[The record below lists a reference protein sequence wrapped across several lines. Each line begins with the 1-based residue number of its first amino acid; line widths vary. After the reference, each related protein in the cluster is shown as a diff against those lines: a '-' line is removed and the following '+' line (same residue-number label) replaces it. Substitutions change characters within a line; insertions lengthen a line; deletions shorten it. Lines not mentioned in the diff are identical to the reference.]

1 MPTQP
6 YKIDGKRVPGTT
18 TIISRFK
25 ESGGLIHWA
34 WSLGI
39 EGQDYRKV
47 RDDAADAGTLG
58 HLMIEAHI
66 RGKEF
71 PKESE
76 YDPTI
81 WFKAQSSYTAFQKWA
96 GQTKLTPVETEVA
109 MTCACHRFGGTLDV
123 MLVDGE
129 LALGDWKTGNAV
141 YIDHLCQLAA
151 YGHLWNVN
159 HPDRLITGGYYLLRF
174 SKVEGDFTHHY
185 WRNLDKAWRQFEL
198 FREAYDIDKELKLRL

>member
-18 TIISRFK
+18 TILSRFK

-47 RDDAADAGTLG
+47 RDDAADAGTLA
-58 HLMIEAHI
+58 HAMIEAHI
-66 RGKEF
+66 REKDF
-71 PKESE
+71 PKQTN
-76 YDPTI
+76 YDPTM
-81 WFKAQSSYTAFQKWA
+81 WEKAQSSYAAFQKWA

-109 MTCACHRFGGTLDV
+109 MTCLCHQFGGTLDV

-159 HPDRLITGGYYLLRF
+159 HSDRPITGGYYLLRF

-185 WRNLDKAWRQFEL
+185 WRNLDRAWRQFEL
-198 FREAYDIDKELKLRL
+198 FREAYDIDKELKTRL